1 MNRLSALLLTLLLTA
16 SACSSQATE
25 EEPETSTTTAP
36 SEEQPTSTVA
46 TTTSTQVPATTTT
59 TEPPIEWDFS
69 PSETPPVVTLLE
81 PGSEPREVRVYSMT
95 KGSLTQTTMR
105 FGLSIAQL
113 VGGISTIDLDTEV
126 DLEMLI
132 EVTDVVP
139 EGYVITSAFG
149 ASRVSAS
156 DAATEESLNLVYSS
170 LAGTKTTQLTS
181 PTGQVLAVAVDQQ
194 SGDFGDITAGLA
206 SSVAPFPV
214 EPIGI
219 GARWEVVGQIETQ
232 GIVVVQTSTITLLD
246 IEGSLLTVEMETVQE
261 LGPDGMEIPGVE
273 VTDATLSSL
282 SSGEA
287 VWDLSQPIPGS
298 ASSEGVQTLALTLV
312 LDGEEATLDQTSTA
326 SFELP
331 SPAVFGAPEGTQS
344 FDVEDRTHF
353 EGALEYEQDPPVG
366 GNHNP
371 VWQNCG
377 FYNDPVASENAVHSL
392 EHGAVWI
399 TFAPDV
405 AADEMEALRELAQ
418 TPLVL
423 VSPYPGL
430 DSNVV
435 ASAWG
440 VQLRLDSAFDPRLA
454 EFVDW
459 FAGGPQSPEPGAA
472 CSGGTGDPE

>member
-1 MNRLSALLLTLLLTA
+1 
-16 SACSSQATE
+16 
-25 EEPETSTTTAP
+25 
-36 SEEQPTSTVA
+36 
-46 TTTSTQVPATTTT
+46 
-59 TEPPIEWDFS
+59 
-69 PSETPPVVTLLE
+69 
-81 PGSEPREVRVYSMT
+81 MT
-95 KGSLTQTTMR
+95 KGTLTQSSMR
-105 FGLSIAQL
+105 FGLSIVQL
-113 VGGISTIDLDTEV
+113 VGEISTIDVVTEV

-139 EGYVITSAFG
+139 EGYVITSTFG
-149 ASRVSAS
+149 ASRVRAS
-156 DAATEESLNLVYSS
+156 DAATEESLDLVYSS
-170 LAGTKTTQLTS
+170 LAGANTTQLTS
-181 PTGQVLAVAVDQQ
+181 PTGQVLAVAVNQQ
-194 SGDFGDITAGLA
+194 SGDFGDITTGLA
-206 SSVAPFPV
+206 GSVAPFPA

-219 GARWEVVGQIETQ
+219 GARWKVVGQIATQ

-246 IEGSLLTVEMETVQE
+246 IEGSLLTVEIETVQE

-273 VTDATLSSL
+273 VIDARLSSL

-298 ASSEGVQTLALTLV
+298 ASSEGAQTLVLTLV

-331 SPAVFGAPEGTQS
+331 SPAVLGAPEGTQS
-344 FDVEDRTHF
+344 FDVEERTHF
-353 EGALEYEQDPPVG
+353 EGTLEYAQDPPVG

-377 FYNDPVASENAVHSL
+377 FYDEPVAKESVVHSL

-405 AADEMEALRELAQ
+405 AADELEALREFAQ
-418 TPLVL
+418 TPFVL

-430 DSNVV
+430 DSPVV

-440 VQLRLDSAFDPRLA
+440 VQLRLDSALDPRLA
-454 EFVDW
+454 QFVDW

-472 CSGGTGDPE
+472 CSGGIGDPG